1 MGRIQV
7 NGAGLEVVVRGVG
20 EPILFVQT
28 ALSADELLPIA
39 RQPVLA
45 DGFQTIV
52 YHRRGYGGSTA
63 VDSAGSIV
71 QDAADGAALLDALG
85 IERAHVVGLSFSG
98 AIAIQLASVAP
109 MRVHTLTLIEP
120 APTHVPSAADFRAA
134 NVHLQAVR
142 QGAGLGTALD
152 QFLTLLSGPHW
163 RTELEHSL
171 PGSVAQMESDAA
183 TFFDTDIPAL
193 LEWQFTAA
201 DAGHITAPV
210 LYVGGTDSGPMFAE
224 VRKLMLEWLPQAED
238 VVIMGA
244 DHSLAISHPAEIAAA
259 LATFLQRHNR
269 RSGLIS

>member
-1 MGRIQV
+1 MGRLQV
-7 NGAGLEVVVRGVG
+7 NGASLEVDIRGVG

-39 RQPVLA
+39 RRPVLA
-45 DGFQTIV
+45 DRFQTII
-52 YHRRGYGGSTA
+52 YHRRGYGGSSA
-63 VDSAGSIV
+63 VDGPGSIV
-71 QDAADGAALLDALG
+71 QDAADSAALLDALG

-98 AIAIQLASVAP
+98 AIAIQLGSVAP

-120 APTHVPSAADFRAA
+120 PPTHVPSAADFRAA

-142 QGAGLGTALD
+142 RDAGVGAALN

-163 RTELEHSL
+163 RTELEHSP

-201 DAGHITAPV
+201 DADHITVPV
-210 LYVGGTDSGPMFAE
+210 LYVGGTNSGPIFAE
-224 VRKLMLEWLPQAED
+224 VRKLMKE
-238 VVIMGA
+238 
-244 DHSLAISHPAEIAAA
+244 
-259 LATFLQRHNR
+259 
-269 RSGLIS
+269 